1 MVDIESIRKLYFVQ
15 GWSIRKISKVLGYA
29 RQSVRKAI
37 ASSAPPRYHLR
48 EPRPRP
54 VVGPYLG
61 VIEQW
66 LREDEEAPRKQ
77 RHTARR
83 IYQRLVAEYGFTGGE
98 STVRQVVAELR
109 GRQVEP
115 YIPLVAAPGEMA
127 QVDWGPAVV
136 IIGGRRTEVQ
146 LFCLRLRFS
155 GVAFVRAYPTQRL
168 EAFLDGHC
176 RAFAWLEGVP
186 ACLVY
191 DNPKTAVVRILQG
204 PEREEHV
211 LFASL
216 RAHYLFESRFC
227 RPGQAHEKGGV
238 ENLVGYVRRSA
249 LVPLP
254 DLPDWEGLNAHLLAW
269 CEHHRHQRLPSWE
282 VEQAALRAL
291 PAHPF
296 RCSITRMVK
305 VNALSLVHFDRNR
318 YSVPTAYIGRT
329 LQLEAFADRLE
340 LWSQQRLVA
349 THPRS
354 YGRGETLLVLDHYL
368 DALARKPRA
377 VLNARVV
384 RQLPEVYE
392 RVRQRL
398 CAARPD
404 GYRDF
409 CALLLLHREFPAEQ
423 VRHAMEQAL
432 AMGMLEPATVR
443 QLLLNQT
450 APQVPGPVPV
460 PPAFRD
466 VQLAPADLG
475 RYNALLEGRRTS

>member
-15 GWSIRKISKVLGYA
+15 RWSIRKISRELGHS

-37 ASSAPPRYHLR
+37 ASSDPPRYHLR
-48 EPRPRP
+48 ASRPRP

-61 VIEQW
+61 LIEQW
-66 LREDEEAPRKQ
+66 LQDDEQAPRKQ

-98 STVRQVVAELR
+98 STIRQVVAELR
-109 GRQVEP
+109 GRRVDP
-115 YIPLVAAPGEMA
+115 YIPLVAGPGEMG

-136 IIGGRRTEVQ
+136 LMGGRRTEVQ

-176 RAFAWLEGVP
+176 RAFEWLGGVP

-191 DNPKTAVVRILQG
+191 DNPKTAVVRILKG

-211 LFASL
+211 RFASL
-216 RAHYLFESRFC
+216 RAHYLFDSRFC
-227 RPGQAHEKGGV
+227 GPGQAHEKGGV
-238 ENLVGYVRRSA
+238 ENLVGYVRREA
-249 LVPLP
+249 LVPVP
-254 DLPDWEGLNAHLLAW
+254 DVPDWEALNAHLLAW
-269 CEHHRHQRLPSWE
+269 REHKREQRLETWE
-282 VEQAALRAL
+282 VEHAQLRAL

-296 RCSITRMVK
+296 PCCITRMVK

-329 LQLEAFADRLE
+329 LQLQAFVDRLE
-340 LWSQQRLVA
+340 PWSGTQRIA
-349 THPRS
+349 THARWC
-354 YGRGETLLVLDHYL
+354 GRGESRLVLDHYL

-377 VLNARVV
+377 VLNAQVV
-384 RQLPEVYE
+384 RELPEVYE
-392 RVRQRL
+392 RVRERL

-409 CALLLLHREFPAEQ
+409 CALLLLHREFPADQ
-423 VRHAMEQAL
+423 VRQALEQAL
-432 AMGMLEPATVR
+432 AMGMLDAATVR
-443 QLLLNQT
+443 QLLLNHT
-450 APQVPGPVPV
+450 APRLPRPVPV
-460 PPAFRD
+460 PAAFQS
-466 VQLAPADLG
+466 VQLVPADLA
-475 RYNALLEGRRTS
+475 RYDALLKGVRCS